1 MPLRCHQ
8 CGGKFGLVRRTHL
21 TFSGYLHFCTKKCLN
36 AHKGQI
42 RKAPAK
48 RFLRWLPCRSLYRA
62 PVSFPAV
69 SDQQFIRDNLTN
81 VRSAGG
87 N

>member
-8 CGGKFGLVRRTHL
+8 CRGKFGLVRRTHL
-21 TFSGYLHFCTKKCLN
+21 TLSGYLHFCNEKCLN

-48 RFLRWLPCRSLYRA
+48 QRFLRWLPRRSLYRGH
-62 PVSFPAV
+62 VSIPAV
-69 SDQQFIRDNLTN
+69 SDQ
-81 VRSAGG
+81 
-87 N
+87 